1 MEELQVLERW
11 KENRYPTS
19 LPVPIGVREGSKPVF
34 LNIHDKI
41 EKRAWSTLQWLAQ
54 QDQEKVK

>member
-34 LNIHDKI
+34 LNIHDK
-41 EKRAWSTLQWLAQ
+41 KRKKGMVHTA
-54 QDQEKVK
+54 